1 MYASRKKSKSFY
13 ILDYLLELMIK
24 IWQLGIYFSNSDKF
38 GPKKD
43 ATTAHKVPALLL
55 DESQLCII
63 LGVCYS
69 SKDLKEG
76 GIES

>member
-1 MYASRKKSKSFY
+1 MENPLYRSKS
-13 ILDYLLELMIK
+13 
-24 IWQLGIYFSNSDKF
+24 YFSGQNLRKIL
-38 GPKKD
+38 PKKD

-55 DESQLCII
+55 YESQLCII

>member
-1 MYASRKKSKSFY
+1 MFSMENPLCRSK
-13 ILDYLLELMIK
+13 L
-24 IWQLGIYFSNSDKF
+24 YFSGQNLTKIC
-38 GPKKD
+38 PKKD
-43 ATTAHKVPALLL
+43 ATTARKEPALLL
-55 DESQLCII
+55 DESQLCKI

>member
-1 MYASRKKSKSFY
+1 MENPLYMLKSYFPGQN
-13 ILDYLLELMIK
+13 LTK
-24 IWQLGIYFSNSDKF
+24 IW
-38 GPKKD
+38 PKKD
-43 ATTAHKVPALLL
+43 ATTARKVPALLL